1 MRTHARHRRNKLT
14 KTGPQEE
21 PEPEEV
27 FELLVSG
34 GTGTDTAAGVGEEP
48 GEVFRVRCPDCTRP
62 IALGA
67 DDELLP
73 QHAVCPTPWNPF
85 GLTVCPGSGR
95 AARDA
100 APADRP
106 LAGDEQ
112 EWGTLLALPAGLNW
126 RTQPFSHVGGP
137 GSRPIPPGPGLRSRQ
152 ARPSQASDSGPS
164 GRDSGPS

>member
-1 MRTHARHRRNKLT
+1 MRTQARHSRGTRT
-14 KTGPQEE
+14 KAASQEE
-21 PEPEEV
+21 HEREDV
-27 FELLVSG
+27 FELIVSYD
-34 GTGTDTAAGVGEEP
+34 TDNTAADFDDGS
-48 GEVFRVRCPDCTRP
+48 GEVVRVRCPDCARP

-85 GLTVCPGSGR
+85 RLTVCPGSGR
-95 AARDA
+95 AAGDA

-112 EWGTLLALPAGLNW
+112 EWGTLPALPAGLDW

-137 GSRPIPPGPGLRSRQ
+137 GSRPVR
-152 ARPSQASDSGPS
+152 AT
-164 GRDSGPS
+164 GRRAA